1 LNRFVLETKSSSTGW
16 LGKKVFVQE
25 IRIKDFMTTKVES
38 VAPSTPLS
46 DIIQAIKE
54 CLHSCLVITD
64 NEIPVGIITERD
76 IVRLIGDLIGN
87 RISPAQPVR
96 EIMSQPIVTIDA
108 NTSLLDALVIA
119 KSKKVRHLPVD
130 NTQGKLVGLVT
141 QSDLISAQCRIH
153 EMQTRILEREIS
165 NRTQESVDLN
175 RKLTELSR
183 EDPLLKIGNLRAMEA
198 DIQHIHA
205 ISSRYQRPY
214 SVALFGVDDF
224 KSFADC
230 YGHSSGDKALQQVS
244 SRFKEAIRVA
254 DLLYRYGGDEFLV
267 LLPETFSD
275 GAQALAQRLIDGIV
289 ECGIPFEQHPMKVL
303 TLSAGVSSRDQWVTD
318 ESWQDI
324 VERADEALYRAKK
337 QGPNRIAAAQSDR
350 AFASDTVPFQGVIPR
365 Q

>member
-1 LNRFVLETKSSSTGW
+1 MP
-16 LGKKVFVQE
+16 E

-38 VAPSTPLS
+38 TASSTPLS
-46 DIIQAIKE
+46 DVIQAMKE
-54 CLHSCLVITD
+54 SAHSCLVITD
-64 NEIPVGIITERD
+64 NEIPVGIVTERD
-76 IVRLIGDLIGN
+76 IVRLVDDLISS
-87 RISPAQPVR
+87 RLSLAQPVK

-130 NTQGKLVGLVT
+130 NAKGKLVGLVT
-141 QSDLISAQCRIH
+141 QSDLITAQFRIH
-153 EMQTRILEREIS
+153 EMQTKILEREVI

-183 EDPLLKIGNLRAMEA
+183 EDPVLKIGNLRAMET
-198 DIQHIHA
+198 DIHHIHA

-214 SVALFGVDDF
+214 SVALFRVDDF
-224 KSFADC
+224 QSFKGF
-230 YGHSSGDKALQQVS
+230 YGQPSGDDALQRIS
-244 SRFKEAIRVA
+244 SHFKEAIRAA
-254 DLLYRYGGDEFLV
+254 DRLYRYGGEEFLV
-267 LLPETFSD
+267 LLPETVSD

-289 ECGIPFEQHPMKVL
+289 ECGIPHEQHPMKVL

-318 ESWQDI
+318 VSWQEI

-337 QGPNRIAAAQSDR
+337 QGPNRIAAAQIDR
-350 AFASDTVPFQGVIPR
+350 TFASDTVLFQGVIPR